1 MRISKIH
8 IENFRGL
15 KEIDLT
21 PSQMNCI
28 IGENNAGKSTALLAI
43 NLFLNGTKISE
54 SDYYDKSKEIFI
66 DITFSDLNENDLNK
80 ISDEENRSRIQNIIE
95 NNTISFR
102 RKYKLDFTS
111 DLLCYKKVP
120 IDTIYNANW
129 IVNELKGKKPAEIKA
144 LMRDTY
150 QLPPDIAGSIS
161 TQTGAKEK
169 IEELIENLPEDKFQY
184 GW

>member
-1 MRISKIH
+1 
-8 IENFRGL
+8 
-15 KEIDLT
+15 
-21 PSQMNCI
+21 MNCI

-111 DLLCYKKVP
+111 DLLCYKKYLL
-120 IDTIYNANW
+120 IQFIM
-129 IVNELKGKKPAEIKA
+129 L
-144 LMRDTY
+144 
-150 QLPPDIAGSIS
+150 
-161 TQTGAKEK
+161 TG
-169 IEELIENLPEDKFQY
+169 
-184 GW
+184 